1 MNSRTQTNKK
11 EQNFH
16 LLPTKRATIQ
26 EPKIKKT
33 KRLKNTHINL
43 KETPQQQHKHSEWK
57 SDGPDGQSDNKTR
70 WKSKQS
76 LKFLSLY
83 PSKKASVWRKANQSQ
98 KRKCINERKI
108 HTVIIQIFFFFS
120 FLVFLLLRFWHTRIK
135 RQQGKLPPLSF
146 SLFHCSVKIP
156 IIYII

>member
-70 WKSKQS
+70 KKKQTKPQISLSLSIKEGFS
-76 LKFLSLY
+76 LKE
-83 PSKKASVWRKANQSQ
+83 SKPISKEKVYKWKKDSH
-98 KRKCINERKI
+98 CH
-108 HTVIIQIFFFFS
+108 HTNFFFLFFS
-120 FLVFLLLRFWHTRIK
+120 CFFIAEILTHKNQKTTRQIAASQFQFISLL
-135 RQQGKLPPLSF
+135 
-146 SLFHCSVKIP
+146 C
-156 IIYII
+156 